1 MGKNQSK
8 KPSPDVS
15 GNKKRD
21 KNENLKPFT
30 STHQPNNNGRPKKFI
45 TAVTEATG
53 YKKSQVNDCYLTML
67 KLPML
72 ELKRIADDPK
82 TPSLEVLV
90 ARGIHGDAK
99 RGELKNLES
108 MLNRAIGKPIDKTE
122 HSGEIQVD
130 IYQNLSKAELKKELD
145 KLGLSDKLFDK

>member
-1 MGKNQSK
+1 MK
-8 KPSPDVS
+8 KP
-15 GNKKRD
+15 R
-21 KNENLKPFT
+21 KNLDNLKKGNT
-30 STHQPNNNGRPKKFI
+30 VNNNGRPKKFI
-45 TAVTEATG
+45 TTVTEATG

-108 MLNRAIGKPIDKTE
+108 MLNRAIGKPIDKVE
-122 HSGEIQVD
+122 HSGDQEKPIN
-130 IYQNLSKAELKKELD
+130 IKLTGEELEKELIKRGLD
-145 KLGLSDKLFDK
+145 KLIPFDE

>member
-1 MGKNQSK
+1 MK
-8 KPSPDVS
+8 KPH
-15 GNKKRD
+15 
-21 KNENLKPFT
+21 KNLDNLKKGNT
-30 STHQPNNNGRPKKFI
+30 VNNNGRPKKFI
-45 TAVTEATG
+45 TTVTEATG

-72 ELKRIADDPK
+72 ELNRIADDPK

-108 MLNRAIGKPIDKTE
+108 MLNRAIGKPVDKTE
-122 HSGEIQVD
+122 ISGDLNVD
-130 IYQNLSKAELKKELD
+130 LYANLTKEELKKELD
-145 KLGLSDKLFDK
+145 KFGLSDKLFDK

>member
-1 MGKNQSK
+1 MSK
-8 KPSPDVS
+8 KRETIGKGKPP
-15 GNKKRD
+15 KD
-21 KNENLKPFT
+21 KQFS
-30 STHQPNNNGRPKKFI
+30 STNQPQNNGRPKKFI
-45 TAVTEATG
+45 TTVTEATG

-108 MLNRAIGKPIDKTE
+108 MLNRAIGKPVENIE
-122 HSGEIQVD
+122 VD
-130 IYQNLSKAELKKELD
+130 GNIN
-145 KLGLSDKLFDK
+145 LGLSKEMEIAVKILNERNKNKE